1 MADNAS
7 ATAALDR
14 LEKAFARIEAA
25 SRRVKQGDKRAKLE
39 ARQRHLQDEVQ
50 AVLAGLDR
58 LLDSAEAR

>member
-25 SRRVKQGDKRAKLE
+25 TRRVQQGEKRVGLE
-39 ARQRHLQDEVQ
+39 ARYRHLQDEVQ
-50 AVLAGLDR
+50 AALTGLDR
-58 LLDSAEAR
+58 LLDSAETR